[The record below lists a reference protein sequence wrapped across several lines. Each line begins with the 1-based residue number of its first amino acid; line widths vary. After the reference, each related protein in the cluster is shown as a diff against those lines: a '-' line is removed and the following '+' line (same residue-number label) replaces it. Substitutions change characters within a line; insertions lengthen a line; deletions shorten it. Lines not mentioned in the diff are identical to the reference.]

1 MLMLFYTQLFVSERK
16 QIAIMAEEKSP
27 AEISFRLF
35 AINRSEMRISMKN
48 INYSL
53 KEVKDGS
60 LILLHSKKEVT
71 VNINDILYITMNR
84 NIADVHTLDDNIYH
98 IRTTLENIKQELED
112 RFVIVHRSTMVSAI
126 AVYKVSDRIYLSN
139 GEAIDYV
146 IRKKKAIKEE
156 ISEKQKKII
165 GSFSEDNVPKS
176 YEEYRNYYKSYEH
189 MPFAFADI
197 EMIFNDEF
205 HAVDW
210 IFRYGNRELARLEKI
225 PLDDLIG
232 KSFGSLFSNMDSKW
246 LRSYEQATLYGKKL
260 EIIDY
265 SPEIDRYL
273 KVICFPT
280 FKGHCGCILFNIE
293 EIEFARNS
301 NDAEK
306 ALMLYFGKMPERHG

>member
-1 MLMLFYTQLFVSERK
+1 MLMLFFTQLFVSERK

-53 KEVKDGS
+53 KEVKDGC
-60 LILLHSKKEVT
+60 LILLHSKKEVV

-189 MPFAFADI
+189 MPFAF
-197 EMIFNDEF
+197 E
-205 HAVDW
+205 
-210 IFRYGNRELARLEKI
+210 
-225 PLDDLIG
+225 IG
-232 KSFGSLFSNMDSKW
+232 
-246 LRSYEQATLYGKKL
+246 RAH
-260 EIIDY
+260 
-265 SPEIDRYL
+265 
-273 KVICFPT
+273 V
-280 FKGHCGCILFNIE
+280 
-293 EIEFARNS
+293 
-301 NDAEK
+301 
-306 ALMLYFGKMPERHG
+306 